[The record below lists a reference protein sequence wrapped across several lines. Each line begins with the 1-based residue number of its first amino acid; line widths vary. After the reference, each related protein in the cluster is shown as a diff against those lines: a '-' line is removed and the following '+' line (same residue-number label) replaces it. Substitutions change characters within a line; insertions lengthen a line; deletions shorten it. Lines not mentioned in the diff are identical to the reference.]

1 MDHFHFPRS
10 PCTQDYQLIP
20 QNRPEDSISP
30 HQYNFPTTNAKNKKK
45 TVTPAEYIN
54 LNVTHA
60 IKLMLDNPVEQCL

>member
-10 PCTQDYQLIP
+10 PCTQDYQLIS

-30 HQYNFPTTNAKNKKK
+30 HQYNFPTTNTKK

-54 LNVTHA
+54 LNVIHA
-60 IKLMLDNPVEQCL
+60 IKLMLDNPVEQYL